1 MSTQGGS
8 NNMPVEVAV
17 AISSTFHC
25 SICMELM
32 YKPCVN
38 TCGHSFCFWC
48 MHRAMNAFDTSHACP
63 LCRAPFRHLPAVCA
77 PLHSFLARTFP
88 DEMKGREEETK
99 KLEVEEYH
107 ADSPAVVVPSMDC
120 SFDVREAFEC
130 RDCHSLA
137 VPPTVLTCG
146 HVVCSGGPS
155 STSSSENK
163 AILSRRKKHCPVP
176 GCVGK
181 MAAEAAARGGGPAS
195 AKCCAL
201 IDEILR
207 DHISEREYREAAAAS
222 SRLCGGL
229 RSEDVASPHGSETT
243 ADANIAAAAVGGEA
257 SISSSFGPNE
267 SVILAGLTSASGSR
281 LNGMRAV
288 VGSFSRTTDR
298 YNVKIDYGSD
308 ATPKEYQV
316 KPKNL
321 LRCVHYGVGCD
332 GCGVYPIA
340 GRRYKCLD
348 CAEDIGFDLCGEC
361 CDDDV
366 HKRVSVGDGN
376 AAAGRFNQQHRPNHS
391 MEEIEQYEDSRSL
404 QCFQAR
410 NPELSMHQ
418 IMAMLGAQSSD
429 EG

>member
-1 MSTQGGS
+1 
-8 NNMPVEVAV
+8 
-17 AISSTFHC
+17 
-25 SICMELM
+25 
-32 YKPCVN
+32 
-38 TCGHSFCFWC
+38 
-48 MHRAMNAFDTSHACP
+48 
-63 LCRAPFRHLPAVCA
+63 
-77 PLHSFLARTFP
+77 
-88 DEMKGREEETK
+88 MKGREEETK
-99 KLEVEEYH
+99 KLEEEEYH

-130 RDCHSLA
+130 RGCHALA

-146 HVVCSGGPS
+146 HIVCSGGS
-155 STSSSENK
+155 SSSISSSENK
-163 AILSRRKKHCPVP
+163 AMSSRREKNCPVP

-181 MAAEAAARGGGPAS
+181 MAAEGAAGGGGPAS
-195 AKCCAL
+195 AKYCAL

-207 DHISEREYREAAAAS
+207 DHVSEREYREAAAAS
-222 SRLCGGL
+222 SRLCSGL
-229 RSEDVASPHGSETT
+229 RPEDVVPPSASETT
-243 ADANIAAAAVGGEA
+243 AVAKASSAAVGGEA
-257 SISSSFGPNE
+257 SISSSFSSNE
-267 SVILAGLTSASGSR
+267 RVILAGLTNAIGSR

-288 VGSFSRTTDR
+288 VGSFCTNTDR
-298 YNVKIDYGSD
+298 YNVKVDYGSD

-361 CDDDV
+361 YDDGV
-366 HKRVSVGDGN
+366 HKRASVGDGN
-376 AAAGRFNQQHRPNHS
+376 VATGRFNQQHRPDHS
-391 MEEIEQYEDSRSL
+391 MEEMKQDEDCRSL

-410 NPELSMHQ
+410 NPELSMPQ